1 MTMLLYSVLT
11 FEVRKAKRKG
21 WFEISGAPELSDYAD
36 VGEFLDNYTEAGKK
50 RVDNPKVFGLHDH
63 TDVMESD
70 PRFNHLDDPE
80 QPGLAVVK
88 TGKDT
93 YLAAMVINVPEAL
106 LFERL
111 LRPEPTED
119 YPHPPPWRES
129 GARA

>member
-36 VGEFLDNYTEAGKK
+36 VGEFINNYAEDGHK
-50 RVDNPKVFGLHDH
+50 RVDGAKVFGFHNNE
-63 TDVMESD
+63 DVMESD
-70 PRFNHLDDPE
+70 PRFNHEDNPE
-80 QPGLAVVK
+80 EPGLAVVK

-93 YLAAMVINVPEAL
+93 YLAAMVINVPEAV

-111 LRPEPTED
+111 LRPDPKDHE
-119 YPHPPPWRES
+119 YPPSWLES
-129 GARA
+129 SATA